1 MIINDGSDIFIH
13 LEKIGRI
20 KTSGGNQNGSHT
32 FQNESDIVQYPP
44 IILSTDLLDRSQ
56 MIINKFKKNSQ
67 ISPITSTSV
76 AGLRMEK
83 LKCPPFE
90 GDCRKYPRFKEQFVR
105 HIKPLYHVDQE
116 TFTLRSYLNDTVRED
131 IEALGEDVEAAWARL
146 DAKYGDEGK
155 LIALVMSEIKRM
167 NPASD
172 KHPKTVLEIIATI

>member
-1 MIINDGSDIFIH
+1 
-13 LEKIGRI
+13 
-20 KTSGGNQNGSHT
+20 
-32 FQNESDIVQYPP
+32 
-44 IILSTDLLDRSQ
+44 

-83 LKCPPFE
+83 LKFPPFE
-90 GDCRKYPRFKEQFVR
+90 GDCRKYPRFKEQFIR

-172 KHPKTVLEIIATI
+172 KHPKTVLEIIATIENAYRDSKCLGLENEMRNATIVSLIEE